1 MKKILLPVAILLC
14 SYSFGQVQLPQ
25 PSPTATV
32 AQNFGIGKI
41 TLVYSRPSI
50 RGRTLFADNSDLA
63 PVGKMWRT
71 GANAATRLTF
81 SDNVNFGGK
90 DLDTGSYVLYTIPGK
105 TEWEIILNK
114 GVNNSGLD
122 GYKESEDVTRFKV
135 PVVNLPGMGVETFTM
150 EFTNLKPESC
160 NLMLLWGNTMVSVPI
175 TTKVMDRIRT
185 QIENALQGNDKPYWQ
200 AANFYYTYDKN
211 YSKALEN
218 VNHAIENNQDA
229 YYMYM
234 MKARIQKE
242 LGDKAGAKASAE
254 KCVQLATADK
264 NDDYIRQGNDFL
276 KTL

>member
-1 MKKILLPVAILLC
+1 MKKILLPVAILFC

-25 PSPTATV
+25 PSPTATL

-63 PVGKMWRT
+63 PLGKMWRT

-242 LGDKAGAKASAE
+242 LGDKTGAKASAE

>member
-1 MKKILLPVAILLC
+1 MKKMLLPVAILLC
-14 SYSFGQVQLPQ
+14 SYSFAQVQLPQ
-25 PSPTATV
+25 PSPTVTV
-32 AQNFGIGKI
+32 AQNFGLGKI

-50 RGRTLFADNSDLA
+50 KGRTLFADNSDLA
-63 PVGKMWRT
+63 PVGKIWRT

-114 GVNNSGLD
+114 GLNNNGTD

-135 PVVNLPGMGVETFTM
+135 PVVNLSGMGVETFTM
-150 EFTNLKPESC
+150 DFTNLKPESC

-175 TTKVMDRIRT
+175 TTKVVDKVRA

-211 YSKALEN
+211 YSKALDN
-218 VNHAIENNQDA
+218 VNHAIEKNQDA

-242 LGDKAGAKASAE
+242 LGDKTGAKASAE
-254 KCVQLATADK
+254 KCIQLATADK
-264 NDDYIRQGNDFL
+264 NDDYVRQGNDFL
-276 KTL
+276 KAL

>member
-1 MKKILLPVAILLC
+1 MKKILLPVAIVLC

-25 PSPTATV
+25 PSPTATL

-63 PVGKMWRT
+63 PLGKMWRT

-175 TTKVMDRIRT
+175 TTKIMDRIRT

-242 LGDKAGAKASAE
+242 LGDKTGAKASAE

>member
-1 MKKILLPVAILLC
+1 MKKILLPVAILFC

-25 PSPTATV
+25 PSPTATL

-63 PVGKMWRT
+63 PLGKMWRT

-175 TTKVMDRIRT
+175 TTKIMDRIRT

-200 AANFYYTYDKN
+200 AASFYYTYDKN

-218 VNHAIENNQDA
+218 VNHAIENDQDA

-242 LGDKAGAKASAE
+242 LGDKTGAKASAE

-264 NDDYIRQGNDFL
+264 NDDYIKQGNDFL

>member
-1 MKKILLPVAILLC
+1 MKKILLPVAIVLC

-41 TLVYSRPSI
+41 TLIYSRPSI

-63 PVGKMWRT
+63 PLGKMWRT

-114 GVNNSGLD
+114 GLNNGGLD

-185 QIENALQGNDKPYWQ
+185 QIENALQGNEKPYWQ

-218 VNHAIENNQDA
+218 VNHAIENDQDA

-242 LGDKAGAKASAE
+242 LGDKSGAKASAE

-264 NDDYIRQGNDFL
+264 NDDYIKQGNDFL